1 MQLWDKFLTDL
12 EKDFGKETIDKW
24 LRSLTV
30 LRFDAANLHLKAHD
44 SFQANWF
51 EEHIREKAAVCLVNT
66 NGKPIKIKI
75 DIEQAKVDPLQ
86 ETSSVAPLQ
95 FILDPLDPYHTFEN
109 YILFDKN
116 FLAFQIFSELVGFD
130 LTNHVYN
137 EEEALIGNY
146 NPIFLYGQQGCG
158 KTHLLMAT
166 ALAMQKQ
173 KIEVLYVK
181 AETFTEHMIKAM
193 RIGQMA
199 LFRQTYRN
207 ADVLIVDNIDHFSNK
222 TATQEEF
229 FHTFNHYH
237 TAGKQI
243 ILSSRYSPKKLE
255 KIEARLVS
263 RFEWG
268 ICLDLEELPFDKLN
282 LFFLKKVKQYDL
294 CLAKDLKEYLL
305 ASFTKPSHMAQALEI
320 LAYKAQLSA
329 NYRKDLVMHLE
340 EGRNIVASLFEST
353 TSRKLSPEGILETVS
368 EIFDLDKED
377 ILGKSQT
384 KEIVFPRQ
392 LTMYLLR
399 NKLKMPYLKIGKLFS
414 KDHSTV
420 ISSVKHITQGVKNK
434 ESKIITR
441 LEHFE
446 KKLVG

>member
-1 MQLWDKFLTDL
+1 MQLWDNFLVDL

-24 LRSLTV
+24 LRTLKV
-30 LRFDAANLHLKAHD
+30 MRFDAANLHLKAHD

-51 EEHIREKAAVCLVNT
+51 EEHIKEKAASSLRNT
-66 NGKPIKIKI
+66 SGKPIKIKI
-75 DIEQAKVDPLQ
+75 DVDQTKVDPLQ
-86 ETSSVAPLQ
+86 ETSSIAPLQ
-95 FILDPLDPYHTFEN
+95 FSLDSLDPHLTFEN
-109 YILFDKN
+109 YILFEKN

-130 LTNHVYN
+130 PANYIYN
-137 EEEALIGNY
+137 EEEAVIGNY
-146 NPIFLYGQQGCG
+146 NPIFLHGPQGCG

-173 KIEVLYVK
+173 KIQVLYVK

-207 ADVLIVDNIDHFSNK
+207 SDVLIVDNIDHFSNK

-268 ICLDLEELPFDKLN
+268 ISLDLEELPYDKLS
-282 LFFLKKVKQYDL
+282 LFFLKKIKQHDL
-294 CLAKDLKEYLL
+294 CLTKDLKEYLL
-305 ASFTKPSHMAQALEI
+305 SSFTKPSHMAKALEI
-320 LAYKAQLSA
+320 LAYKATMSSS
-329 NYRKDLVMHLE
+329 YKKDLVMHLD
-340 EGRNIVASLFEST
+340 EGRKIVASFFEST
-353 TSRKLSPEGILETVS
+353 SNTKLSPEGILETVS
-368 EIFDLDKED
+368 EIFDLDKEE

-384 KEIVFPRQ
+384 KEVVFPRQ

-399 NKLKMPYLKIGKLFS
+399 NKLKMPYLKIGKIFC

-420 ISSVKHITQGVKNK
+420 ISSVKHITLGIKNK
-434 ESKIITR
+434 ESKILSR
-441 LEHFE
+441 LENFE
-446 KKLVG
+446 KKMVG

>member
-1 MQLWDKFLTDL
+1 MQLWDNFLTEL

-24 LRSLTV
+24 LRSLVVT
-30 LRFDAANLHLKAHD
+30 RFDAANLHLKAHD

-51 EEHIREKAAVCLVNT
+51 EEHIKERAALSLINS
-66 NGKPIKIKI
+66 NGKPIKVKI
-75 DIEQAKVDPLQ
+75 DIDQNKVDPLQ

-95 FILDPLDPYHTFEN
+95 FILDPLDAYNTFEN
-109 YILFDKN
+109 YILFEKN

-130 LTNHVYN
+130 PANHVYN
-137 EEEALIGNY
+137 EDEAVIGTY

-207 ADVLIVDNIDHFSNK
+207 ADVLLVDNIDHFSNK

-243 ILSSRYSPKKLE
+243 ILSSRFSPKKLE
-255 KIEARLVS
+255 KIEPRLVS

-268 ICLDLEELPFDKLN
+268 ICLDLEELPFEKLN
-282 LFFLKKVKQYDL
+282 LFFLKKIKQYDL
-294 CLAKDLKEYLL
+294 CLTKDLKEYLL
-305 ASFTKPSHMAQALEI
+305 SSFTKPTHMAKALEM
-320 LAYKAQLSA
+320 LAYKATLSST
-329 NYRKDLVMHLE
+329 YKKEHVMHLE
-340 EGRNIVASLFEST
+340 EGRQIVASLSEAT
-353 TSRKLSPEGILETVS
+353 NNTKLSPEGILETIS
-368 EIFDLDKED
+368 EIFDLDKEE

-392 LTMYLLR
+392 LSMYLLR

-434 ESKIITR
+434 ESRILTR
-441 LEHFE
+441 LENFE
-446 KKLVG
+446 KKLAG

>member
-1 MQLWDKFLTDL
+1 MQLWDNFLTEL

-24 LRSLTV
+24 LRTLVIT
-30 LRFDAANLHLKAHD
+30 RFDAANLQLKAQD

-51 EEHIREKAAVCLVNT
+51 EEHIREKAAIAVVNS

-75 DIEQAKVDPLQ
+75 DVDRNKVDPLQ
-86 ETSSVAPLQ
+86 ETSSIAPLQ
-95 FILDPLDPYHTFEN
+95 FSLDPLDSYNTFEN
-109 YILFDKN
+109 YILFEKN
-116 FLAFQIFSELVGFD
+116 FLTFQIFSELVGFD
-130 LTNHVYN
+130 PVNYVYN
-137 EEEALIGNY
+137 EDAASLGSY
-146 NPIFLYGQQGCG
+146 NPIYLHGEDGSG

-207 ADVLIVDNIDHFSNK
+207 ADILIVDNIDHFSNK

-243 ILSSRYSPKKLE
+243 ILASKYSPRKLE
-255 KIEARLVS
+255 KIEQRLVS

-268 ICLDLEELPFDKLN
+268 ICLGVEELPYEKLN
-282 LFFLKKVKQYDL
+282 LFFLKKIKQYDL
-294 CLAKDLKEYLL
+294 CLAKDLKDYLL
-305 ASFTKPSHMAQALEI
+305 SSFTKPSNMAKALEM
-320 LAYKAQLSA
+320 LCFKATLSA
-329 NYRKDLVMHLE
+329 SYKKDLVMHLD
-340 EGRNIVASLFEST
+340 EGRTILSSLLET
-353 TSRKLSPEGILETVS
+353 TTNTKLSPEGILDTVS
-368 EIFDLDKED
+368 DIFDLNKAD

-384 KEIVFPRQ
+384 KDIVFPRQ
-392 LTMYLLR
+392 LAMYLLR

-414 KDHSTV
+414 RDHSTV
-420 ISSVKHITQGVKNK
+420 ISSVKQITQGIKNK
-434 ESKIITR
+434 ESRIVTKI
-441 LEHFE
+441 ENFE
-446 KKLVG
+446 KRMIV